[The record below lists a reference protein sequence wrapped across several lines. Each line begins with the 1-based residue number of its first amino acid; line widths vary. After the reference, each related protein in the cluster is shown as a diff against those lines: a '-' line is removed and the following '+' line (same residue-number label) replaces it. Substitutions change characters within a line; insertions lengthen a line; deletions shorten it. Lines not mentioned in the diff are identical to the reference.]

1 MRSTDIRQ
9 TFLDYFTDRGHR
21 QVPSAPLIPTDPT
34 LLLTIAGMNQFKP
47 YFLGE
52 ERPPHSRLT
61 SVQKCVRT
69 NDITNVG
76 RTARHATFFEM
87 LGNFSFGD
95 YFKAEAMA
103 YAWELLTRHYGLDP
117 ERLWATV
124 HHDDHE
130 AATLWRR
137 IGVPESRIQ
146 RLGMADNYWSM
157 GVPGPSGPS
166 AELCYDRGPAF
177 GVDGGPAVND
187 ERYLELWNLVF
198 MQHRRG
204 EGDGKDGF
212 PVLGDLPTRNI
223 DTGLGMDRL
232 AAILQDVGT
241 VCETDLLR
249 PTLRLVQELA
259 GRPFPGH
266 DGSPESVSFQVV
278 TEHAR
283 TVAFLIADGVLPGNE
298 GRGYVLRRLMRRAI
312 RHARTLGITEPVL
325 TAVTGSVVDNLGG
338 AWPELDARREL
349 VAAVTAREEETFD
362 GTLRQGGRLLDAA
375 IGRARRTGVTRLD
388 GETAFEL
395 HDTYGFPVE
404 LTVEIAQAAGLTVDE
419 QRYATL
425 LDEQR
430 RRGRGGGRERNA
442 QTLRR
447 QETYRELLGR
457 HGPTVFV
464 GYPELFTGSTI
475 STGTDL
481 LAVLVDGRP
490 VEVAGEGD
498 RVELVLRHSP
508 FYAESGGQVGDTG
521 TVRLP
526 DGTLVE
532 VTDTRYGV
540 TGLHVHHGLVR
551 HGELRPGR
559 TVEATLD
566 GERRAAVARSHSATH
581 VLHAM
586 LRRTLGGHARQQ
598 GSLVAPGRLRFDFT
612 HFSPVDESQL
622 ATIGALVNDYLLDDP
637 EVRVWHASRAEAEA
651 AGALAFFGDR
661 YGEQVRIIDI
671 GDASR
676 ELCGGTHVGHG
687 TQAGPVRI
695 VAESSVGAGLR
706 RIEALTG
713 RDALRYAD
721 TERRLLAEVTRLV
734 GTPPDEL
741 VPTLARRLDAL
752 TEAERTLRRHR
763 DRELDTLTGTL
774 LGRRRTVGDGWL
786 VTALRDDLT
795 PAELRSVVTSLLDRA
810 PDTQPLVAV
819 LATRHGGKGQLV
831 AGLSR
836 PLLDRGLQARQVLL
850 DAARTIGGGT
860 GGSGRLASAGGR
872 RSERTAEALSQAEQ
886 TASTLL

>member
-9 TFLDYFTDRGHR
+9 TFLDYFTDRDHLR
-21 QVPSAPLIPTDPT
+21 VPSGPLIPTDPT

-69 NDITNVG
+69 NDINNVG

-103 YAWELLTRHYGLDP
+103 YAWELFTRHYGLDP
-117 ERLWATV
+117 GRLWATV

-130 AATLWRR
+130 SAALWRR
-137 IGVPESRIQ
+137 IGIPESRIQ

-177 GVDGGPAVND
+177 GAEGGPAAND
-187 ERYLELWNLVF
+187 ERYIELWNLVF
-198 MQHRRG
+198 MQHLRG
-204 EGDGKDGF
+204 EGDGKEDF
-212 PVLGDLPTRNI
+212 PILGELPTRNI

-241 VCETDLLR
+241 VCETDLLA
-249 PTLRLVQELA
+249 PTLGLVQELA
-259 GRPFPGH
+259 GRPFPGR
-266 DGSPESVSFQVV
+266 DGSPGSVSFQVV

-298 GRGYVLRRLMRRAI
+298 GRGYVLRRLMRRAV

-325 TAVTGSVVDNLGG
+325 AAATGNVVDNLGG
-338 AWPELDARREL
+338 VWPELDSQRDL
-349 VAAVTAREEETFD
+349 IAAVTTREEETFT

-375 IGRARRTGVTRLD
+375 IGRARRSGLPRLD

-404 LTVEIAQAAGLTVDE
+404 LTVEVAQAAGLTVDE
-419 QRYATL
+419 ERYATL

-430 RRGRGGGRERNA
+430 RRGRGGGRNRNA
-442 QTLRR
+442 ETLRR
-447 QETYRELLGR
+447 RETYRELLGR

-464 GYPELFTGSTI
+464 GYPELFTESTM
-475 STGTDL
+475 STGTEL

-490 VEVAGEGD
+490 VQVAAEGD

-508 FYAESGGQVGDTG
+508 FYAESGGQVGDSG

-532 VTDTRYGV
+532 ITDTRYGV
-540 TGLHVHHGLVR
+540 TGLHVHDGLVR
-551 HGELRPGR
+551 RGELRPGR
-559 TVEATLD
+559 TVEAVLD
-566 GERRAAVARSHSATH
+566 GERRAATARSHSATH

-586 LRRTLGGHARQQ
+586 LRRTLGEHARQQ
-598 GSLVAPGRLRFDFT
+598 GSLVAPGRLRFDFA
-612 HFSPVDESQL
+612 HFSPVDETQL
-622 ATIGALVNDYLLDDP
+622 STIGALVNDYLLDDP

-651 AGALAFFGDR
+651 AGATAFFGDR

-695 VAESSVGAGLR
+695 VTESSVGAGLR

-721 TERRLLAEVTRLV
+721 SERRLLAEVTRLV
-734 GTPPDEL
+734 GTPPEEL
-741 VPTLARRLDAL
+741 VSTLAKRLGAL
-752 TEAERTLRRHR
+752 TEAEQTLRRHR
-763 DRELDTLTGTL
+763 DRELDTVAETL
-774 LGRRRTVGDGWL
+774 LVGRRTSGDGWL
-786 VTALRDDLT
+786 VSAIRDDLT
-795 PAELRSVVTSLLDRA
+795 AAELRTVATSLLDRVA
-810 PDTQPLVAV
+810 DTQPVVAV
-819 LATRHGGKGQLV
+819 LATRHDGKAQLV

-836 PLLDRGLQARQVLL
+836 PLLDRGLQAREVLR
-850 DAARTIGGGT
+850 DAARTIGGGA
-860 GGSGRLASAGGR
+860 GGNGRLASAGGR
-872 RSERTAEALSQAEQ
+872 RSDRMVEALSQAEH
-886 TASTLL
+886 TAHTLL